1 MTADVSVQFTYT
13 VTLRE
18 IADGLRLQMR
28 HSPVGRWGCRVLWAV
43 GIFLGLVV
51 AINVAAKGIDSPA
64 LGVLRFTVTVI
75 VIMIASRWLMAL
87 GLLGYAR
94 HLGEHRVTVDQSG
107 IGTVSERHTNHTGWE
122 FYGRCVEGRRV
133 FVLLTPDVWGAGVL
147 ILPKRG
153 LSTPQDTERMRE
165 LIAAALIDQHSVRA
179 ARKKGSDQREE
190 GPSGAEVVRDA

>member
-18 IADGLRLQMR
+18 IADGLKLQLR
-28 HSPVGRWGCRVLWAV
+28 HSPVGRWGYRVLRVV
-43 GIFLGLVV
+43 GIFLALVI

-64 LGVLRFTVTVI
+64 LGLLQFTVTVI
-75 VIMIASRWLMAL
+75 VIMIACRWLMAL

-122 FYGRCVEGRRV
+122 FYGRCIEGRRV

-153 LSTPQDTERMRE
+153 LSAPQDTERMRE
-165 LIAAALIDQHSVRA
+165 LLAAALIDSTQTARVR
-179 ARKKGSDQREE
+179 RR
-190 GPSGAEVVRDA
+190 